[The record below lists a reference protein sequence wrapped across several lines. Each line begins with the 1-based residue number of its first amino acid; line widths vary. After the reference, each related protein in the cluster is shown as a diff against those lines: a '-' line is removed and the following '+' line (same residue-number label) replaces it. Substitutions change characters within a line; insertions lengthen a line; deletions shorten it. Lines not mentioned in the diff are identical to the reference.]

1 MHIQI
6 YSRSLKKT
14 FKPLLNHLSDGYKK
28 YLCALDK
35 WLENVT
41 RYFLR
46 QLVFQISGES
56 LLFSEGACP
65 HLGKASFFLRE
76 LVPIWGKPCFS

>member
-14 FKPLLNHLSDGYKK
+14 FKPLLDHLSDGYKK

-41 RYFLR
+41 RYFLG
-46 QLVFQISGES
+46 QLVFQIFGES
-56 LLFSEGACP
+56 LLFSEGVCP
-65 HLGKASFFLRE
+65 HLWKASFFLRE
-76 LVPIWGKPCFS
+76 HVPTWGRPRFS

>member
-14 FKPLLNHLSDGYKK
+14 FKPLLDHLSDGYKK

-41 RYFLR
+41 RYFLA
-46 QLVFQISGES
+46 QLVFQI
-56 LLFSEGACP
+56 
-65 HLGKASFFLRE
+65 LGKASFFLSE
-76 LVPIWGKPCFS
+76 HVPI

>member
-14 FKPLLNHLSDGYKK
+14 FKPLLNHLSDGYKR

-41 RYFLR
+41 RYFLG
-46 QLVFQISGES
+46 QLMKYKQEQWGMC
-56 LLFSEGACP
+56 LTALF
-65 HLGKASFFLRE
+65 LNNN
-76 LVPIWGKPCFS
+76 INQ

>member
-28 YLCALDK
+28 IFVCFGQMVGECNTLLFGATSVS
-35 WLENVT
+35 N
-41 RYFLR
+41 
-46 QLVFQISGES
+46 SGES
-56 LLFSEGACP
+56 LLFS
-65 HLGKASFFLRE
+65 
-76 LVPIWGKPCFS
+76 